1 MENGAKYILRSL
13 RDFLFC
19 NIHFDNIK
27 LINIKRHRI
36 CCSPLF
42 YVVYRFL
49 PLWRSRSWVRTNWP
63 AALRWI
69 SLYRFNACGHKRILG
84 HITSIR
90 LYTRVA
96 HWPSKSRINNSIKP
110 HRVQHVLRHF
120 YYTTMQKLC
129 NFEALYRPE
138 IQCKCHKDSPQ
149 KE

>member
-1 MENGAKYILRSL
+1 MCKNIDKYLIKAYNFIFIFTKQNIETYYFSNNFHVSSSGKLCIIYIEVTAR
-13 RDFLFC
+13 FFC
-19 NIHFDNIK
+19 NIHFDNII

-69 SLYRFNACGHKRILG
+69 SLYRFNACGHKRILR

-96 HWPSKSRINNSIKP
+96 LKIKD
-110 HRVQHVLRHF
+110 Q
-120 YYTTMQKLC
+120 
-129 NFEALYRPE
+129 
-138 IQCKCHKDSPQ
+138 
-149 KE
+149 